1 MANRGI
7 IGDDMT
13 TFVGRKQELL
23 KLNDLTQKRQ
33 ANLIVIKGR
42 RRIGKSRLA
51 EEFAKDKIFIN
62 FTGLAPEEG
71 LTSQN
76 QRDAFATRLV
86 QHFRLPS
93 VTFNDWTDAFY
104 NLSFQ
109 LTNQPTVI
117 LFDEISW
124 MGAKDPTFIPK
135 LKAWWDLDIQN
146 RANVMLIFCG
156 SVSTWIE
163 NNIIKSTAF
172 FGRISLILELL
183 PLSLM
188 DSANFLRI
196 RGVKGTEND
205 IYKILSVTGG
215 IPWYLEQI
223 LPHYSADQNIHK
235 LCFEKGG
242 LLTYEFNR
250 IFYDLFSSR
259 GDIYKNILISLR
271 DGMQTLDSIRN
282 VLHYPKSGTLSVLM
296 EHLIISGFVTKH
308 AQWGLKT
315 GQEKRQSLYR
325 LNDPYIRFFLKY
337 IEPNLA
343 KINKGN
349 YEEIEMAQ
357 LPGYETML
365 GFQIECLLL
374 QNRSALLKAIAIN
387 PADCVFD
394 NPYLQV
400 QSTKHKGCQIDYLV
414 QTRMKNIYACEF
426 KFRRKELGTE
436 IIEEMQTKM
445 DKIALPRG
453 YAIVP
458 VLFHIGGV
466 SDKVIDKQFF
476 YRVIDLENLLN

>member
-1 MANRGI
+1 
-7 IGDDMT
+7 MT

-33 ANLIVIKGR
+33 ANLVVVKGR
-42 RRIGKSRLA
+42 RSIGKSRLA

-76 QRDAFATRLV
+76 QRDAFAIRLV

-93 VTFNDWTDAFY
+93 MTFNDWTDAFY
-104 NLSFQ
+104 NLSFH

-146 RANVMLIFCG
+146 RTNVMLIFCG

-163 NNIIKSTAF
+163 NNIIKSTSF
-172 FGRISLILELL
+172 FGRISLILELS

-235 LCFEKGG
+235 LCFEK
-242 LLTYEFNR
+242 
-250 IFYDLFSSR
+250 
-259 GDIYKNILISLR
+259 
-271 DGMQTLDSIRN
+271 
-282 VLHYPKSGTLSVLM
+282 V
-296 EHLIISGFVTKH
+296 
-308 AQWGLKT
+308 
-315 GQEKRQSLYR
+315 
-325 LNDPYIRFFLKY
+325 
-337 IEPNLA
+337 
-343 KINKGN
+343 
-349 YEEIEMAQ
+349 
-357 LPGYETML
+357 
-365 GFQIECLLL
+365 
-374 QNRSALLKAIAIN
+374 
-387 PADCVFD
+387 
-394 NPYLQV
+394 
-400 QSTKHKGCQIDYLV
+400 DYL
-414 QTRMKNIYACEF
+414 RMNLVVYFMIC
-426 KFRRKELGTE
+426 
-436 IIEEMQTKM
+436 
-445 DKIALPRG
+445 
-453 YAIVP
+453 
-458 VLFHIGGV
+458 
-466 SDKVIDKQFF
+466 F
-476 YRVIDLENLLN
+476 YRAAIFIRIY